1 LCHKQRNTMKSSTIT
16 ISKEQ
21 ILKSEKARH
30 RAELIAT
37 GQYNMFKNQTFKDKK
52 AYSRKAKHKN
62 EI

>member
-1 LCHKQRNTMKSSTIT
+1 MKSSTIT